1 MSASVELEDSPDVR
15 QRLDEPVDLLA
26 RVVDGQARS
35 RRRGNAQAVHQDLR
49 AVVAGAD
56 ADRMP
61 VEDLGDVVAV
71 YALELERDD
80 PGTVVADRRAEH
92 AQPGHLAPALE
103 RVGGELRPVRVSRI
117 EADRV
122 EPLDGSRQADRLA
135 ASRGAALGLGGSIS
149 PAELAA

>member
-61 VEDLGDVVAV
+61 VASPIAGVPPSNLAGRSAQVISSRRTV
-71 YALELERDD
+71 RIID
-80 PGTVVADRRAEH
+80 PPPMNGGISSSSSRR
-92 AQPGHLAPALE
+92 P
-103 RVGGELRPVRVSRI
+103 
-117 EADRV
+117 
-122 EPLDGSRQADRLA
+122 
-135 ASRGAALGLGGSIS
+135 
-149 PAELAA
+149 